1 MPLLLRS
8 LALAAVQ
15 YGVAEALLRG
25 DGAKRRLGKIVRAA
39 ALLLV
44 AAVAASLALAFL
56 LASLFFQLADQAGFI
71 MPSLVTGLVGVAVTV
86 ALVWEAARQLRR

>member
-1 MPLLLRS
+1 M
-8 LALAAVQ
+8 AAVQ

-25 DGAKRRLGKIVRAA
+25 DGAKRRLGKIVRAVA
-39 ALLLV
+39 FLLV

-56 LASLFFQLADQAGFI
+56 LASLFFQLADQAEFI

-86 ALVWEAARQLRR
+86 ALIWEAARQLRR